1 MSRARAWTGV
11 ALVVLCAALAIP
23 VSVMLRGAHLATDIA
38 GVRHALRAPEML
50 ATALVLPLLVW
61 GAWGS
66 LVDLPAT
73 QRRVALALRLALV
86 ATLVLALARPAQE
99 RDATRVSAV
108 VLVDT
113 SESISDA
120 SLAAARAFVRRAIET
135 RGDDDL
141 QLVTFAGRPHRA
153 ALPTPDTV
161 DAAIWRAATDANETP
176 ATDLQ
181 AAVRLAYGLFRA
193 GHLRRIALVSDGLE
207 THGDLLEEAARAVE
221 LGVRVHHRVL
231 DEGAPPEVAIRA
243 VSLPGGLRVGEN
255 FEVRAT
261 LFATRSV
268 HARLRLYQG
277 AVLNGLDAVRDV
289 DLARGD
295 TQVSFTS
302 VVRTPGTVDY
312 RLELEPSGPDRFPD
326 NNRFTTT
333 AIVPGRPSV
342 LLVDDEPA
350 QVTPLASALEHAG
363 YAVAL
368 RSALAFPRTLVEIAQ
383 YDFVVL
389 SDVPAERLS
398 SEQMEVVERYVRDVG
413 GGFLMAG
420 GEHAFGLGGYQGTRL
435 EELLPVRMDSERRRD
450 EQSLALALVIDC
462 SGSMVGPKIELA
474 KEAAKATA
482 ELLGPGDSLGVI
494 GFAGEP
500 NHAVRMQ
507 PARNRVG
514 ILQSIGRLVAQ
525 GGTAIFPAL
534 DAAFQDLLAARARVK
549 HVILLTDGQTR
560 ESGISD
566 LVQAMRAEGITVT
579 AVGLGTDVNRTLLQ
593 AIANMGGGR
602 VYFTDD
608 PNNVPRIFVRE
619 TTTVGRNSAVEE
631 MFQAHVAEP
640 ADFLAGIDVASA
652 PFLRGYVAT
661 QPKPAPAQV
670 LLTSDLGE
678 PLLARWRVGLGWAL
692 AWTSDAKGRWA
703 TDWIRWQGFSPFWGE
718 LVREHMRHERQEELP
733 MRADVH
739 DGVAHVSVDAL
750 GADDTFLNDLRS
762 ELSVIDPPGS
772 ARHAAPEPIA
782 LHQRAPGRYEAR
794 VPLHGYGSFVL
805 HARHAREGRPFAH
818 SDAQVSYPYP
828 PEYAM
833 QEPNRALLTRVSR
846 LTGGREL
853 AAPDR
858 LFDPGSDR
866 IASAVDCWPSLV
878 FLALGLFLVDLLL
891 RRVRWG
897 EAPTPARD
905 PLRIRPAL

>member
-1 MSRARAWTGV
+1 MSRAQAWTGV
-11 ALVVLCAALAIP
+11 ALFALCSAVAVV
-23 VSVMLRGAHLATDIA
+23 VYGMLHGVHLGAEIGGT
-38 GVRHALRAPEML
+38 RYSLRAPEML
-50 ATALVLPLLVW
+50 AAALVLPLFVW

-66 LVDLPAT
+66 LVDLPT
-73 QRRVALALRLALV
+73 VQRRVALAVRLALV

-120 SLAAARAFVRRAIET
+120 SLAAARAYVRRAIET
-135 RGDDDL
+135 RGENDL
-141 QLVTFAGRPHRA
+141 QLVTFAGRPHRV
-153 ALPTPDTV
+153 ALPAPTAVT
-161 DAAIWRAATDANETP
+161 AAIQRVAPEANEAP
-176 ATDLQ
+176 ATDVQ
-181 AAVRLAYGLFRA
+181 AAMRLAYGLFPA

-207 THGDLLEEAARAVE
+207 THGDLLEEATRAAE
-221 LGVRVHHRVL
+221 LGVRVHHHVL
-231 DEGAPPEVAIRA
+231 DEGAPPEVAIRT
-243 VSLPGGLRVGEN
+243 VSLPDGLRVGEN

-261 LFATRSV
+261 VFATRPV
-268 HARLRLYQG
+268 RARLRLYQG
-277 AVLNGLDAVRDV
+277 AVLNGLDAVRDL

-295 TQVSFTS
+295 TQVTFTS
-302 VVRTPGTVDY
+302 VVRTPGAVDY
-312 RLELEPSGPDRFPD
+312 RLELEASGPDRFLD

-350 QVTPLASALEHAG
+350 EVTPLANALEHAG
-363 YAVAL
+363 YDVDL
-368 RSALAFPRTLVEIAQ
+368 RSVLAFPRALAEIAQ

-389 SDVPAERLS
+389 SDVPAERLAL
-398 SEQMEVVERYVRDVG
+398 EQMEVIERYVRDVG

-435 EELLPVRMDSERRRD
+435 EQLLPVRMDSERRRD

-482 ELLGPGDSLGVI
+482 ELLGPDDSLGVI

-500 NHAVRMQ
+500 DRAVRMQ

-514 ILQSIGRLVAQ
+514 ISQNIGRLVAQ

-560 ESGISD
+560 ESGIPD

-579 AVGLGTDVNRTLLQ
+579 SVGLGTDVNRTLLQ
-593 AIANMGGGR
+593 TIANTGGGR

-631 MFQAHVAEP
+631 MFQAHVAAP
-640 ADFLAGIDVASA
+640 ADFLAGIDIAGA

-661 QPKPAPAQV
+661 QAKPAPAQV
-670 LLTSDLGE
+670 VLTSDLGE

-692 AWTSDAKGRWA
+692 AWTSDTKGRWA
-703 TDWIRWQGFSPFWGE
+703 VDWIRWQGFSPFWGE

-733 MRADVH
+733 MRAVVH
-739 DGVAHVSVDAL
+739 DGVAHVAVDAL
-750 GADDTFLNDLRS
+750 GADDAFLNDLRS
-762 ELSVIDPPGS
+762 ELTIADPPGS
-772 ARHAAPEPIA
+772 APHAAPEPIA
-782 LHQRAPGRYEAR
+782 LRQRGPGRYEAR
-794 VPLHGYGSFVL
+794 VPLDGHGSFVL
-805 HARHAREGRPFAH
+805 HARHARDGRPFAH
-818 SDAQVSYPYP
+818 SDAQVIHPYP
-828 PEYAM
+828 LEYAVR
-833 QEPNRALLTRVSR
+833 EPNRALLSRVSR
-846 LTGGREL
+846 VTGGREL
-853 AAPDR
+853 GAPDR
-858 LFDPGSDR
+858 LFDPENDR
-866 IASAVDCWPSLV
+866 VVSAVDRWPSLV

-897 EAPTPARD
+897 EGRARIRD
-905 PLRIRPAL
+905 PLRATPAL